1 MLRFAGF
8 VLDQQRA
15 ELRGPD
21 GAPIKLRPKTFDML
35 RLFLAHPGRVLSKP
49 ELMAAIWPN
58 VYVGDDSL
66 FQCIKELRTALGDDK
81 RQLIKLVTGRGYLFD
96 AEISEVD
103 AAAPAPSGAPDAQAS
118 ATAEPASALR
128 SGPHRWRNTALAAVT
143 VLAIVGIAIAV
154 ANVRPTAIVA
164 RGPATIAVTPIA
176 DADNDALATQMAAN
190 VTNRLADGLAK
201 IENIRVVMP
210 STAATPADFVV
221 SGELQKNEQSWTVR
235 ARMTEAATGEVRWTA
250 SHSVDMAGTDAEL
263 QQSRLA
269 AGLGHELALRI
280 NALLNPATRT
290 AAAGSALAANGKVVV
305 EQATAYINRT
315 TPERFRAAQA
325 MLEEALAGD
334 PDNVDLEVAL
344 AAQLLRGVQMV
355 WYSAADS
362 AAAERRAQS
371 MLQHALRVR
380 PNSVPVHEAYCRF
393 LTATNQFSASL
404 VACARALTF
413 DPWNGIALYHLGL
426 AQLQLGRFEDALAT
440 FKQADRFDTPQ
451 VSRWTWT
458 LGAGMTYLLMGRA
471 GDSLPWLKRSIAIT
485 PGSGRTHILLAAAYE
500 ELGQTDEAKAAMA
513 KGLELRPGSNALNVR
528 LPSENASPVFLAA
541 GDRLVALAVTAGL
554 PER

>member
-1 MLRFAGF
+1 
-8 VLDQQRA
+8 
-15 ELRGPD
+15 
-21 GAPIKLRPKTFDML
+21 
-35 RLFLAHPGRVLSKP
+35 
-49 ELMAAIWPN
+49 
-58 VYVGDDSL
+58 
-66 FQCIKELRTALGDDK
+66 
-81 RQLIKLVTGRGYLFD
+81 LIKLVTGRGYLVD
-96 AEISEVD
+96 AERSEVD
-103 AAAPAPSGAPDAQAS
+103 AAAPAPSAAPDAQAS
-118 ATAEPASALR
+118 ATAEPASSLR
-128 SGPHRWRNTALAAVT
+128 SGFNRWRKSALAAVT

-176 DADNDALATQMAAN
+176 DVDNDALATQMAAN

-235 ARMTEAATGEVRWTA
+235 ARMTETATGEVRWTA
-250 SHSVDMAGTDAEL
+250 SHSVDMAGIDVEL

-269 AGLGHELALRI
+269 AGLGHDLALRI
-280 NALLNPATRT
+280 NALLNPDTRSAATDG
-290 AAAGSALAANGKVVV
+290 ASAGNSKVVV

-334 PDNVDLEVAL
+334 PDNVGLEVAL
-344 AAQLLRGVQMV
+344 AAHLLRGVQMV

-362 AAAERRAQS
+362 LAAERRAQS

-426 AQLQLGRFEDALAT
+426 AQLQLGRFGDALAT

-458 LGAGMTYLLMGRA
+458 LGAGMTYLLMARA
-471 GDSLPWLKRSIAIT
+471 DDSLPWLQRSIAIT

-500 ELGQTDEAKAAMA
+500 ELGQTEEAKAAMA
-513 KGLELRPGSNALNVR
+513 KGLELRPGSNALNIR
-528 LPSENASPVFLAA
+528 LPSDNASPVFLAA
-541 GDRLVALAVTAGL
+541 ADRVAARAVAAGL